1 MATNNYYQIY
11 TEQVIQLAQTIVVK
25 TDACAQA
32 QNGYLEALASQGLAI
47 VPDPDQPKT
56 WRYYLNLAGQYHYTD
71 QAMYVVS
78 MDTLETI
85 LFDVE
90 NLKLH
95 RATARAYAFGE
106 RGYQELV
113 RKYPEQL
120 GLINGILNPVD
131 LDQAVAAP
139 DGAILAWDVKLVEAN
154 EYSLITKLQRHIDA
168 FRLRWTNEQYA
179 LTNNLYVTGWLAVLH
194 LMLVPTIMALRN
206 EACNTNEAHSYHV
219 RQYLASRGI
228 DNGAIDQLTTK
239 QSLWL
244 YRNINYIIRHPGWTD
259 TLDWL
264 IEHIMTERQIP
275 IAEYTM
281 RHDVSEMPDVI
292 DPQLVFRRRDLNQWV
307 SSKATDLVSLDDVL
321 DLEEPLAPD
330 NHDFR
335 VETQDTIRHLMQN
348 STTNVLM
355 TKLLESAM
363 IDYTDS
369 TPYTMED
376 ILANLWLELAAT
388 GMYRTVISF
397 AHPKTGERIPL
408 TAGEAYVF
416 AMYAL
421 AKSHE
426 VELVTVPSF
435 YAERVPIYPVPSVN
449 TLMKMVDASLVSR
462 EFAQQM
468 RQLMPTLV
476 QPIISTEAFY
486 DFAHEQWLAANRQ
499 RDWIATFEHRDGR
512 GFAKGLVG
520 RLYSDNMRRLQPE
533 GKLYADFLAEHN
545 IVTTGISREQWS
557 AVFLDISRETTGLAL
572 NTKKS
577 IADLQAAMVRLLL
590 KLSSYSIQIARS
602 INNSRIRMLDWPAW
616 RVADWSGASSDLIL
630 HPDLNVRFQSATGHF
645 GHQVEY
651 DVMAFQRTLT
661 AEGMFWHREHYELG
675 HFGSLTDH
683 STKFHIQLDDGICS
697 IRHPVPYPENSRN
710 VPPGP
715 GIEDWLQL
723 TPIQQANFDDDYGN
737 GRFTE

>member
-11 TEQVIQLAQTIVVK
+11 VNQVIQLAQTIVVK

-32 QNGYLEALASQGLAI
+32 QNAALTKLATAGLAI
-47 VPDPDQPKT
+47 KPDLNQPKT
-56 WRYYLNLAGQYHYTD
+56 WRYYLNLAGQYHSSD
-71 QAMYVVS
+71 EPMLVVS

-85 LFDVE
+85 LFSVE

-95 RATARAYAFGE
+95 RATARAYSFGE

-113 RKYPEQL
+113 RKYPKQL

-131 LDQAVAAP
+131 LDLAVNAE
-139 DGAILAWDVKLVEAN
+139 DGQILTWDAKLIEAN
-154 EYSLITKLQRHIDA
+154 EYSLITKLQRQIDA

-179 LTNNLYVTGWLAVLH
+179 MTNNLYVAGWYATMH
-194 LMLVPTIMALRN
+194 LMLVPAILAIRN

-228 DNGAIDQLTTK
+228 DNAAIDQLTTK
-239 QSLWL
+239 QALWL

-264 IEHIMTERQIP
+264 IEHIMTERQLP
-275 IAEYTM
+275 ISEYTM

-292 DPQLVFRRRDLNQWV
+292 DPELKFRRRDLNQWV
-307 SSKATDLVSLDDVL
+307 SAKAATLVSLDEVL

-330 NHDFR
+330 NHDYR
-335 VETQDTIRHLMQN
+335 VEVQDEIRHLMQN

-376 ILANLWLELAAT
+376 TLANLWLELAAT
-388 GMYRTVISF
+388 GMYRTVVSF

-408 TAGEAYVF
+408 TAGEAYVL

-421 AKSHE
+421 AKSYE
-426 VELVTVPSF
+426 VDLVTVPSF

-449 TLMKMVDASLVSR
+449 VLMTMVDSSLVSR
-462 EFAQQM
+462 DFAQQM
-468 RQLMPTLV
+468 RGLMPTLV
-476 QPIISTEAFY
+476 RPIISTEAFY
-486 DFAHEQWLAANRQ
+486 DFAHDQWLAANKQ
-499 RDWIATFEHRDGR
+499 RDWISTFEHRDGR
-512 GFAKGLVG
+512 GYAKGLVG

-545 IVTTGISREQWS
+545 FVTVGISREQW
-557 AVFLDISRETTGLAL
+557 AALYLDISKETTGLAL

-577 IADLQAAMVRLLL
+577 IADLQAAMVRLLV

-630 HPDLNVRFQSATGHF
+630 HPDLSIRINSATGYSSQ
-645 GHQVEY
+645 GLEY
-651 DVMAFQRTLT
+651 DVLAFQRSFK
-661 AEGMFWHREHYELG
+661 AEGLFWHRVNYELG
-675 HFGSLTDH
+675 TFGSLGEH
-683 STKFHIQLDDGICS
+683 STQFHVQVDDAVCS

-715 GIEDWLQL
+715 GIEEWLQL
-723 TPIQQANFDDDYGN
+723 TPTQQANFDDDYGN
-737 GRFTE
+737 GHFTE